1 LSTKLADLISKTE
14 PITKFTGNWADYS
27 TCKPYVCCGWMDY
40 HIDDDYS
47 GTSRSDPYFS
57 ITPKYWHKDAVLLVT
72 NKNNKI
78 VKVPR
83 TLEKTITFNA
93 RKVHGLYPKHIA
105 KVILKEQTWKVKDVQ
120 LFDKLIKDTIF
131 FPKLVWEF
139 SEERGKIF

>member
-1 LSTKLADLISKTE
+1 
-14 PITKFTGNWADYS
+14 
-27 TCKPYVCCGWMDY
+27 MDY
-40 HIDDDYS
+40 HVDDDYA
-47 GTSRSDPYFS
+47 GTSKSNPYFS
-57 ITPKYWHKDAVLLVT
+57 IIPKYWHKDAVLLVT

-83 TLEKTITFNA
+83 TLGKPITFNA
-93 RKVHGLYPKHIA
+93 RKVHGLYPKHVA

-120 LFDKLIKDTIF
+120 VFNKLIKDAIF